1 MMFPPWYH
9 PKRTYQ
15 LEIEERNIDNQETSP
30 LGLVS
35 TIIWEREQSDQ
46 ESAADGKIALADAH
60 K

>member
-15 LEIEERNIDNQETSP
+15 LGIEERNIDNQKTSP

-46 ESAADGKIALADAH
+46 QSAADGKIALADSH